1 LKSEAFLFVL
11 RLNQFCM
18 LGGRRRK
25 QMQVQ
30 IPGKRKIMGTPI
42 TSLNFFTPQ
51 QYSFSDFDSS
61 NIQAFFY
68 VPMTQMLTVLFVRG
82 AVYEYFGVPWHIV
95 QAWNGAGSKGQY
107 HYYLIRM
114 KYYYKRVA

>member
-1 LKSEAFLFVL
+1 
-11 RLNQFCM
+11 M

-61 NIQAFFY
+61 NIRAFFY
-68 VPMTQMLTVLFVRG
+68 VPMTQMLTVLFVSG

>member
-1 LKSEAFLFVL
+1 
-11 RLNQFCM
+11 
-18 LGGRRRK
+18 
-25 QMQVQ
+25 
-30 IPGKRKIMGTPI
+30 
-42 TSLNFFTPQ
+42 
-51 QYSFSDFDSS
+51 
-61 NIQAFFY
+61 
-68 VPMTQMLTVLFVRG
+68 MTQMLTVLFVRG